1 MTPRRPTF
9 EELNAA
15 ALARFDSIM
24 GLLGLA
30 GGKRQGHEYLPLNP
44 RRADHKPGSFS
55 INTTTGAWADFADDA
70 RGGDLVSLAAY
81 IRHEGNGE
89 AARWLGEV
97 LGYGSGEPAKPTPQ
111 TRAPEAPAG
120 EWVHPIPE
128 DAPKPPAGNTKH
140 GKPSQ
145 VWTYRDAAGAVL
157 FHVCRFDP
165 RGQKKQFSPL
175 ILWRDK
181 GGRLAWT
188 WKWPPAP
195 VPLYGLP
202 SLAAHPEAPAV
213 ICEGEKAADAAA
225 VLFPGHPVLSWC
237 GGAGAVNKADLSPL
251 AGREVWVW
259 PDADEAGEQAAR
271 KLIFRLREAGAG
283 TIKRLNLDLL
293 GQRPVIDAQGN
304 AGLVQSA
311 PLESGDDAADLLAES
326 WTAAHMGLLL
336 QSPDFLNTQAPPE
349 PEKSPVGDPGE
360 YVSPSGNFRMIPDG
374 LQRWTPPT
382 NDRAGYWKTLCPAF
396 DVLAL
401 VRDPEGAGWGLLIE
415 LHDPDKRRHRI
426 IVPHRTLKG
435 DGAAALELFL
445 DRGLVPRKG
454 GDGALIEFLREIK
467 PERRARVT
475 NRIGWHG
482 DCESAVYVL
491 PEKTFGAVPGEVW
504 LYEPEG
510 PRLNPFKTRGT
521 LAEWRENVAQ
531 LCAGNSRLL
540 FVVSG
545 AFAAPLLHPMGA
557 ESGGINFVGASSGGK
572 TTMLKVGSSA
582 VGSPDYLERLR
593 ATDNGLE
600 AVFLGKSDAAA
611 YLDEM
616 GQLGP
621 QIAGEAVYMA
631 ANGQDKARGARNG
644 GSRKR
649 NTWRTLFFLSSEV
662 SLAGHMGEAGR
673 APKAGQQTRLAD
685 VPADAGAGLGVFE
698 DLHLY
703 ASGHEFAQALSR
715 ACARYHGTPFEAF
728 LSRLMNARGA
738 GLVDKLRE
746 QIRRFE
752 RDHLT
757 DSAEGQARRVAA
769 RFGLIGAAG
778 ELAADWLE
786 LPWQRGEAMEA
797 AGKLFAI
804 WLASRGGE
812 GNAEERAMLAQVR
825 DFLTRHGEARFT
837 DWDRPASDTDAH
849 APRVIN
855 RAGFR
860 RITFETSGKPPED
873 QQTEF
878 LIFPSVW
885 TGEVCK
891 GHDPAVVARLLIKRC
906 ALRPSEDNRPSR
918 SLTLPGEGKR
928 RVYHV
933 TPAIWA
939 GEQ

>member
-1 MTPRRPTF
+1 MTPRPSF
-9 EELNAA
+9 EELNRA

-30 GGKRQGHEYLPLNP
+30 GGRRQGAEYLPLNP

-55 INTTTGAWADFADDA
+55 INSTSGAWADFADDA
-70 RGGDLVSLAAY
+70 KGGDLVSLAAY

-89 AARWLGEV
+89 AARWLAEV
-97 LGYGSGEPAKPTPQ
+97 LGYGSGEAPKPAPQ
-111 TRAPEAPAG
+111 AKAPAPAG
-120 EWVHPIPE
+120 VWIHPVPE
-128 DAPKPPAGNTKH
+128 DAPAPPAGNTKH

-145 VWTYRDAAGAVL
+145 VWTYRDQAGAVL
-157 FHVCRFDP
+157 FHHCRFDP
-165 RGQKKQFSPL
+165 RGQRKQFAPL
-175 ILWRDK
+175 TLWQGPMRPF
-181 GGRLAWT
+181 WQ

-195 VPLYGLP
+195 VPLYNLP
-202 SLAAHPEAPAV
+202 ALAAHPQAAAV
-213 ICEGEKAADAAA
+213 MVEGEKAADAAA
-225 VLFPGHPVLSWC
+225 QLFPDHPVLTWA

-251 AGREVWVW
+251 AGREVWLW
-259 PDADEAGEQAAR
+259 PDNDEAGEQAAR

-283 TIKRLNLDLL
+283 TIKRINLDML
-293 GQRPVIDAQGN
+293 GQRPMFDSQGH
-304 AGLVQSA
+304 ASLAPGA
-311 PLESGDDAADLLAES
+311 PLESGDDAADLLAED
-326 WTAAHMGLLL
+326 WTAAHIGLLL
-336 QSPDFLNTQAPPE
+336 QSPDFLHTQAPPE
-349 PEKSPVGDPGE
+349 PEKSNVGDPDKPASGAA
-360 YVSPSGNFRMIPDG
+360 PSNFEMSEFG
-374 LQRWTPPT
+374 LYFHGPKGSFRV
-382 NDRAGYWKTLCPAF
+382 CPAF
-396 DVLAL
+396 EVLAL

-435 DGAAALELFL
+435 DGAAALELFM
-445 DRGLVPRKG
+445 DRGLVPKSGCDRY
-454 GDGALIEFLREIK
+454 LVEYLREAR

-482 DCESAVYVL
+482 DGESAVYVL
-491 PEKTFGAVPGEVW
+491 PEKTFGAAPGEVW

-510 PRLNPFKTRGT
+510 PRLNPFKTRGS
-521 LAEWRENVAQ
+521 LAEWRENVAV
-531 LCAGNSRLL
+531 LCGGNSRLL

-572 TTMLKVGSSA
+572 TTMLKVGAS
-582 VGSPDYLERLR
+582 VCGGPDYLESLR
-593 ATDNGLE
+593 ASDNGME
-600 AVFLGKSDAAA
+600 GQFLAKSDSPYFGDELGQMGPVEAGAMV
-611 YLDEM
+611 YL
-616 GQLGP
+616 GT
-621 QIAGEAVYMA
+621 
-631 ANGQDKARGARNG
+631 NGMDKARGARNG

-662 SLAGHMGEAGR
+662 NLAGHMGEAGR

-685 VPADAGAGLGVFE
+685 VPADAGAGLGVFQ
-698 DLHLY
+698 DLHQY

-715 ACARYHGTPFEAF
+715 ACARYHGTAFEAF
-728 LSRLMNARGA
+728 LSRLMHERGPV
-738 GLVDKLRE
+738 LVDRIRE

-752 RDHLT
+752 REHLT

-778 ELAADWLE
+778 ELARDWLE
-786 LPWQRGEAMEA
+786 LPWQRGEAMDA
-797 AGKLFAI
+797 AGSLFDA
-804 WLASRGGE
+804 WLKARGGE
-812 GNAEERAMLAQVR
+812 GNQEERAMLAQVR

-837 DWDRPASDTDAH
+837 DWDRPASDTDARG
-849 APRVIN
+849 PRVIN

-891 GHDPAVVARLLIKRC
+891 GFDPAAVARLLIKRC
-906 ALRPSEDNRPSR
+906 ALKPAEDGRPAR

-933 TPAIWA
+933 TPTIWA

>member
-1 MTPRRPTF
+1 MTPRPSF
-9 EELNAA
+9 EELNRA

-30 GGKRQGHEYLPLNP
+30 GGKRQAAEYLPLNP

-55 INTTTGAWADFADDA
+55 INTASGAWADFADDA
-70 RGGDLVSLAAY
+70 KGGDLVSLAAY

-89 AARWLGEV
+89 AARWLAEV
-97 LGYGSGEPAKPTPQ
+97 LGYGSGEAPKPAPQ
-111 TRAPEAPAG
+111 AKAPAPAG
-120 EWVHPIPE
+120 VWIHPVPE
-128 DAPKPPAGNTKH
+128 DAPAPPVGNTKH
-140 GKPSQ
+140 GRPSQ
-145 VWTYRDAAGAVL
+145 VWTYRDQAGAVL
-157 FHVCRFDP
+157 FQHCRFD
-165 RGQKKQFSPL
+165 RKGERKQFAPL
-175 ILWRDK
+175 TLWQGPTRPF
-181 GGRLAWT
+181 WQ

-202 SLAAHPEAPAV
+202 SLAAHPQAAV
-213 ICEGEKAADAAA
+213 IMTEGEKAADAAA
-225 VLFPGHPVLSWC
+225 QLFPDHPVLTWA

-251 AGREVWVW
+251 AGREVWIW
-259 PDADEAGEQAAR
+259 PDNDEAGEQAAR

-283 TIKRLNLDLL
+283 TIKRVNLDLL
-293 GQRPVIDAQGN
+293 GQRPMFDSQGH
-304 AGLVQSA
+304 ASLAPGA
-311 PLESGDDAADLLAES
+311 PLESGDDAADLLAED
-326 WTAAHMGLLL
+326 WTAAHIGLLL
-336 QSPDFLNTQAPPE
+336 QSPDFLHTQAPPE
-349 PEKSPVGDPGE
+349 PEKSNVGDPDKPASGAA
-360 YVSPSGNFRMIPDG
+360 PSNFEMSEFG
-374 LQRWTPPT
+374 LYFHGPKGSFRV
-382 NDRAGYWKTLCPAF
+382 CPAF
-396 DVLAL
+396 EVLAL

-435 DGAAALELFL
+435 DGAAALELFM
-445 DRGLVPRKG
+445 DRGLVPKSGCDRY
-454 GDGALIEFLREIK
+454 LVEYLREVK
-467 PERRARVT
+467 PERRARQT

-482 DCESAVYVL
+482 DGEGAVYVL
-491 PEKTFGAVPGEVW
+491 PEKTFGAAPGEVW

-510 PRLNPFKTRGT
+510 PRSNPFKTRGS
-521 LAEWRENVAQ
+521 LAEWRENVGQ
-531 LCAGNSRLL
+531 LCAGNTRLI

-572 TTMLKVGSSA
+572 TTMLRVGAS
-582 VGSPDYLERLR
+582 VCGGPDNLESLR
-593 ATDNGLE
+593 ATDSGME
-600 AVFLGKSDAAA
+600 GQFLAKSDAP
-611 YLDEM
+611 YFGDELGQM
-616 GQLGP
+616 GP
-621 QIAGEAVYMA
+621 VEAGATVYMGT
-631 ANGQDKARGARNG
+631 NGMDKARGARNG

-649 NTWRTLFFLSSEV
+649 KTWRTLFFLSSEV
-662 SLAGHMGEAGR
+662 NLAQHMGEAGR

-685 VPADAGAGLGVFE
+685 VPADAGAGLGVFQ
-698 DLHLY
+698 DLHQY

-715 ACARYHGTPFEAF
+715 ACARYHGTAFEAF
-728 LSRLMNARGA
+728 LSRLMHERGPV
-738 GLVDKLRE
+738 LVDRIRE

-752 RDHLT
+752 REHLT

-778 ELAADWLE
+778 ELARDWLE
-786 LPWQRGEAMEA
+786 LPWRKGEAMDA
-797 AGKLFAI
+797 AGGLFTV
-804 WLASRGGE
+804 WLNARGGE
-812 GNAEERAMLAQVR
+812 GNQEERAMLAQVR

-837 DWDRPASDTDAH
+837 DWDRPASDTDARG
-849 APRVIN
+849 PRVIN

-891 GHDPAVVARLLIKRC
+891 GHDPAAVARLLIKRC
-906 ALRPSEDNRPSR
+906 ALKPAEDGRPAR

-933 TPAIWA
+933 LPTIWA